1 MGVQDSGNLNQR
13 AFLALLVELH
23 QKSATGSLKLERAP
37 LQKAVYL
44 RDGQILFAASNDP
57 QDQLASILV
66 DEGKLSKDQM
76 QVAQARVSAG
86 NPLAK
91 VLTELGYISQR
102 ELADAARLKVEK
114 ILTDLYG
121 WKEGTFQF
129 VERSLPK
136 GAIDLELSTPRLIFN
151 SVQRIEDREWIL
163 EQLGSLDSVLS
174 ATPLLEGFLAKAS
187 PDPSAGDVLRLV
199 DGVQSIKQIGALSTL
214 GEFEVCKILTAALLT
229 GALEKSSAG
238 TPFAKEPASPA
249 APPPSEASF
258 PFPADAGETTAL
270 NIGGGESNSA
280 EAGYTDPPAVPLAEI
295 ERASAPPASQPS
307 GNFVFDEP
315 PSTDSPEQKRMPPRP
330 RKMNRG
336 GGLKKALTAAAALLA
351 IGGVAGAAYYFFWG
365 QEESSAGTNGSPPVT
380 TQAGQTP
387 KPPPTATKKPPTSTT
402 APPTTTPPPSGPTP
416 TSPSTTRPPR
426 PTTGPPPTATPSQ
439 PTQKRPAGNK
449 TKTPPKTASS
459 TKTPSPPPRTRTTTT
474 TAPPRTSPSS
484 NPKPTS
490 TGSRPGTSSGQ
501 SLAQG
506 QQQLKSG
513 NYPQA
518 AATFLGHLRKV
529 GPDKFT
535 IAVGVFCDASNV
547 NRVVQNSGGS
557 EQLLVLSFDNKGR
570 SCYRVF
576 WGIFNSRAEAQRAI
590 ASVPASVR
598 ARDSA
603 PVAIAR
609 LIS

>member
-1 MGVQDSGNLNQR
+1 MDVQDSGNLNQR

-66 DEGKLSKDQM
+66 EEGKLSKDQM

-114 ILTDLYG
+114 ILTDLYR

-151 SVQRIEDREWIL
+151 SVRRIEDREWIL

-174 ATPLLEGFLAKAS
+174 ATSELEGFIAKTA
-187 PDPSAGDVLRLV
+187 PDPSAGEVLRLV
-199 DGVQSIKQIGALSTL
+199 DGVQSIKQIGALSSL
-214 GEFEVCKILTAALLT
+214 GEFEVCKILASAVLT
-229 GALEKSSAG
+229 GALEKSSTG
-238 TPFAKEPASPA
+238 SPFAGEQASPS
-249 APPPSEASF
+249 APPASEASF
-258 PFPADAGETTAL
+258 PFPGDAAGETTAL
-270 NIGGGESNSA
+270 DIGGGASDSA
-280 EAGYTDPPAVPLAEI
+280 EAGYTDPPAVPLSEI
-295 ERASAPPASQPS
+295 EKASAPAPSQPS
-307 GNFVFDEP
+307 GDFVFDEP

-336 GGLKKALTAAAALLA
+336 GGIKKLLMAAAALVA
-351 IGGVAGAAYYFFWG
+351 IGGVGGAAYYFLWG
-365 QEESSAGTNGSPPVT
+365 EEESTAGAAPPAT
-380 TQAGQTP
+380 TQAGQTR
-387 KPPPTATKKPPTSTT
+387 KPPPTTKLPSNTT

-426 PTTGPPPTATPSQ
+426 PTTSQ
-439 PTQKRPAGNK
+439 PTQTKPAGSG
-449 TKTPPKTASS
+449 TKPPPKAAPTPSPR
-459 TKTPSPPPRTRTTTT
+459 TRPSPPPKTTTTT
-474 TAPPRTSPSS
+474 TAPPKTRPPSTT
-484 NPKPTS
+484 PAS
-490 TGSRPGTSSGQ
+490 TGSRPSTSSGQ
-501 SLAQG
+501 PLVQG

-518 AATFLGHLRKV
+518 AATFLGHLRRV
-529 GPDKFT
+529 GPNKFT
-535 IAVGVFCDASNV
+535 IAVGVFCDSSNV
-547 NRVVQNSGGS
+547 SRVVQNSGSS

-576 WGIFNSRAEAQRAI
+576 WGIFDSRAEAQRAI
-590 ASVPASVR
+590 ASVPAGVR

>member
-1 MGVQDSGNLNQR
+1 MDAQDSGNLNQKT
-13 AFLALLVELH
+13 FLELLVELH

-37 LQKAVYL
+37 LQKAVYF

-66 DEGKLSKDQM
+66 EEGKLSKDQM

-114 ILTDLYG
+114 ILTDLYN

-129 VERSLPK
+129 VERTLPK

-151 SVQRIEDREWIL
+151 SVRRIQDREWVL

-174 ATPLLEGFLAKAS
+174 ATPSLDSFLANTT
-187 PDPSAGDVLRLV
+187 PDPSASEVLRLV
-199 DGVQSIKQIGALSTL
+199 DGVKSIKQIGALSAL
-214 GEFEVCKILTAALLT
+214 GEFEVCKILASALLS
-229 GALEKSSAG
+229 GAFEKSAAG
-238 TPFAKEPASPA
+238 DAVADEAASPP
-249 APPPSEASF
+249 APPPSEASL
-258 PFPADAGETTAL
+258 PFPADAPVETTAL
-270 NIGGGESNSA
+270 NIGEGESDSA
-280 EAGYTDPPAVPLAEI
+280 EAGYTNPPAAPLAKLEQ
-295 ERASAPPASQPS
+295 AATPPASQPS
-307 GNFVFDEP
+307 GDFVFDEP
-315 PSTDSPEQKRMPPRP
+315 SSTASPEHRRVPPRP
-330 RKMNRG
+330 RKMKG
-336 GGLKKALTAAAALLA
+336 GGGVKKVLMAGAALVA
-351 IGGVAGAAYYFFWG
+351 IGGIVGAAYYFFWG
-365 QEESSAGTNGSPPVT
+365 QEEPSAGATGSSATGTPPVAA
-380 TQAGQTP
+380 QAGQTP
-387 KPPPTATKKPPTSTT
+387 KPPPTTTKKPPPSTT

-426 PTTGPPPTATPSQ
+426 PTTGP
-439 PTQKRPAGNK
+439 
-449 TKTPPKTASS
+449 
-459 TKTPSPPPRTRTTTT
+459 TTTT
-474 TAPPRTSPSS
+474 TAPPRTPPSS
-484 NPKPTS
+484 RPTPTS
-490 TGSRPGTSSGQ
+490 ASSRPSTSPGQ
-501 SLAQG
+501 PLAQG

-518 AATFLGHLRKV
+518 AATFLGQLRNV
-529 GPDKFT
+529 GTDKFT
-535 IAVGVFCDASNV
+535 IAVGVFCDTSNLS
-547 NRVVQNSGGS
+547 RVVQNSGGS
-557 EQLLVLSFDNKGR
+557 KQLLVLSFDNKGR

-576 WGIFNSRAEAQRAI
+576 WGIFDSRAEAQRAI

-603 PVAIAR
+603 PVPIAR

>member
-1 MGVQDSGNLNQR
+1 MDAQDSGNLNQKT
-13 AFLALLVELH
+13 FLELLVELH

-37 LQKAVYL
+37 LQKAVYF

-66 DEGKLSKDQM
+66 EEGKLSKDQM

-151 SVQRIEDREWIL
+151 SVRRIQEREWVL

-174 ATPLLEGFLAKAS
+174 ATPSLDSFLDKTT
-187 PDPSAGDVLRLV
+187 PDPSASEVLRLV
-199 DGVQSIKQIGALSTL
+199 DGVKSIKQIGALSAL
-214 GEFEVCKILTAALLT
+214 GEFEVCKILASALLS
-229 GALEKSSAG
+229 GAFEKSAAG
-238 TPFAKEPASPA
+238 DAVADEAASPP
-249 APPPSEASF
+249 APPPSEASL
-258 PFPADAGETTAL
+258 PFPAEAPVETTAL
-270 NIGGGESNSA
+270 NIGEGESDSA
-280 EAGYTDPPAVPLAEI
+280 EAGYTNPPAAPLAKLEQ
-295 ERASAPPASQPS
+295 AATPPASQPS
-307 GNFVFDEP
+307 GDFVFDEP
-315 PSTDSPEQKRMPPRP
+315 SSTASPEHRRVPPRP
-330 RKMNRG
+330 RKMKG
-336 GGLKKALTAAAALLA
+336 GGGVKKVLMAGAALVA
-351 IGGVAGAAYYFFWG
+351 IGGIVGAAYYFFWG
-365 QEESSAGTNGSPPVT
+365 QEEPSAGATGSSATGTPPVAA
-380 TQAGQTP
+380 QAGQTP
-387 KPPPTATKKPPTSTT
+387 KPPPSTT

-416 TSPSTTRPPR
+416 TSPSTTRPPG
-426 PTTGPPPTATPSQ
+426 PTTGP
-439 PTQKRPAGNK
+439 
-449 TKTPPKTASS
+449 
-459 TKTPSPPPRTRTTTT
+459 TTTT
-474 TAPPRTSPSS
+474 TAPPRTPPSS
-484 NPKPTS
+484 RPTPTS
-490 TGSRPGTSSGQ
+490 ASSRPSTSPGPP
-501 SLAQG
+501 LAQG

-518 AATFLGHLRKV
+518 AATFLGQLRNV
-529 GPDKFT
+529 GTDKFT
-535 IAVGVFCDASNV
+535 IAVGVFCDTSNLS
-547 NRVVQNSGGS
+547 RVVQNSGGS
-557 EQLLVLSFDNKGR
+557 KQLLVLSFDNKGR

-576 WGIFNSRAEAQRAI
+576 WGIFDSRAEAQRAI

-603 PVAIAR
+603 PVPIAR

>member
-1 MGVQDSGNLNQR
+1 MDAQDSGNLNQKT
-13 AFLALLVELH
+13 FLELLVELH
-23 QKSATGSLKLERAP
+23 QENATGSLKLERAP
-37 LQKAVYL
+37 LQKAVYF

-66 DEGKLSKDQM
+66 EEGKLSKDQM

-151 SVQRIEDREWIL
+151 SVRRIQDREWVL

-174 ATPLLEGFLAKAS
+174 ATSSLDSFLAKTT
-187 PDPSAGDVLRLV
+187 PDPSASEVLRLV
-199 DGVQSIKQIGALSTL
+199 DGVKSIKQIGALSAL
-214 GEFEVCKILTAALLT
+214 DEFEVCKILASALLS
-229 GALEKSSAG
+229 GALEKSGAG
-238 TPFAKEPASPA
+238 DAFAEEAASPPV
-249 APPPSEASF
+249 PPPSEASL
-258 PFPADAGETTAL
+258 PFPADAAGETTAL
-270 NIGGGESNSA
+270 NIGEGESDSA
-280 EAGYTDPPAVPLAEI
+280 EAGYTNPPAAPLAKLEQ
-295 ERASAPPASQPS
+295 AAAPPASQPS
-307 GNFVFDEP
+307 GDFVFDEP
-315 PSTDSPEQKRMPPRP
+315 SSTASPEHRRVPPRP
-330 RKMNRG
+330 RKMKRDG
-336 GGLKKALTAAAALLA
+336 GVNKVLVAAAALVA
-351 IGGVAGAAYYFFWG
+351 IGGIVGAAYYFLLG
-365 QEESSAGTNGSPPVT
+365 QEEPSLGANGSSATGTPPVAA
-380 TQAGQTP
+380 QAGQTP
-387 KPPPTATKKPPTSTT
+387 KPPPTTTPKPPPSTT
-402 APPTTTPPPSGPTP
+402 APPTTTPPPSDPTP

-426 PTTGPPPTATPSQ
+426 PTTGP
-439 PTQKRPAGNK
+439 
-449 TKTPPKTASS
+449 
-459 TKTPSPPPRTRTTTT
+459 TTTT
-474 TAPPRTSPSS
+474 TVPPRTPPSS
-484 NPKPTS
+484 RPTPTS
-490 TGSRPGTSSGQ
+490 AGSRPSTSPGQ
-501 SLAQG
+501 PLAQG

-518 AATFLGHLRKV
+518 AATFLGQLRNA
-529 GPDKFT
+529 GTDKFT
-535 IAVGVFCDASNV
+535 IAVGVFCDTSNLS
-547 NRVVQNSGGS
+547 RVVKNSGGS
-557 EQLLVLSFDNKGR
+557 KQLLVLSFDNKGR

-576 WGIFNSRAEAQRAI
+576 WGIFDSRAEAQRAI

-603 PVAIAR
+603 PVPIAR

>member
-1 MGVQDSGNLNQR
+1 MDVQDSGNLDQKE
-13 AFLALLVELH
+13 FLALLIELH
-23 QKSATGSLKLERAP
+23 QKSGTGSLKLERAP
-37 LQKAVYL
+37 LQKAVYF

-66 DEGKLSKDQM
+66 EEGKLSKDQM

-121 WKEGTFQF
+121 WKEGTYQF

-151 SVQRIEDREWIL
+151 SVRRIDDRELIL
-163 EQLGSLDSVLS
+163 KQLGSLDSVLA
-174 ATPLLEGFLAKAS
+174 ATPSFDNFLTETTPEPNAS
-187 PDPSAGDVLRLV
+187 EVLRLV
-199 DGVQSIKQIGALSTL
+199 DSVQSIKQIGALSTL
-214 GEFEVCKILTAALLT
+214 SEFEVCKILASALLT

-238 TPFAKEPASPA
+238 TPFAVKAASPPG
-249 APPPSEASF
+249 PPPSEASF
-258 PFPADAGETTAL
+258 PFPGDAAVETTAL
-270 NIGGGESNSA
+270 NTEESGSDSA
-280 EAGYTDPPAVPLAEI
+280 EAGYTDPQPIPLSEI
-295 ERASAPPASQPS
+295 EHSAALPASQPS
-307 GNFVFDEP
+307 GDFAFDEP
-315 PSTDSPEQKRMPPRP
+315 SSTASSEQKRVPPRP

-336 GGLKKALTAAAALLA
+336 GGSKKALMAAAALVA
-351 IGGVAGAAYYFFWG
+351 IGGIAFAAYYFFWG
-365 QEESSAGTNGSPPVT
+365 QEESSAGATGTSAIGTPPVT
-380 TQAGQTP
+380 TRVGQTP
-387 KPPPTATKKPPTSTT
+387 KPPPTNTRTPPPSTMAPPTSTP
-402 APPTTTPPPSGPTP
+402 PPTGPTT

-426 PTTGPPPTATPSQ
+426 PSTSPSS
-439 PTQKRPAGNK
+439 GS
-449 TKTPPKTASS
+449 KTPPKAASS
-459 TKTPSPPPRTRTTTT
+459 KPPSTKTTPSPPPRTTTT
-474 TAPPRTSPSS
+474 TAPQRTSPPS
-484 NPKPTS
+484 NPTPTS
-490 TGSRPGTSSGQ
+490 TGSRPSTPSGQ
-501 SLAQG
+501 PMAQG

-518 AATFLGHLRKV
+518 AATFLGHLRRV
-529 GPDKFT
+529 GTDKFT
-535 IAVGVFCDASNV
+535 IAVGAFCDASNV
-547 NRVVQNSGGS
+547 SRVVQSSGGS

-576 WGIFNSRAEAQRAI
+576 WGIFDSRAEAQRAI
-590 ASVPASVR
+590 ASVPVDIR

-603 PVAIAR
+603 PVPIAR

>member
-1 MGVQDSGNLNQR
+1 MDAQDSGNLNQKT
-13 AFLALLVELH
+13 FLELLVELH

-37 LQKAVYL
+37 LQKAVYF

-66 DEGKLSKDQM
+66 EEGKLSKDQM

-151 SVQRIEDREWIL
+151 SVRRIQDREWVL

-174 ATPLLEGFLAKAS
+174 ATPSLDSFLANTT
-187 PDPSAGDVLRLV
+187 PDPSASEVLRLV
-199 DGVQSIKQIGALSTL
+199 DGVKSIKQIGALSAL
-214 GEFEVCKILTAALLT
+214 GEFEVCKILASALLS
-229 GALEKSSAG
+229 GAFEKSAAG
-238 TPFAKEPASPA
+238 DAVADEAASPP
-249 APPPSEASF
+249 APPPSEASL
-258 PFPADAGETTAL
+258 PFPAEAPVETTAL
-270 NIGGGESNSA
+270 NIGEGESDSA
-280 EAGYTDPPAVPLAEI
+280 EAGYTNPPAAPLAKLEQ
-295 ERASAPPASQPS
+295 AATPPASQPS
-307 GNFVFDEP
+307 GDFVFDEP
-315 PSTDSPEQKRMPPRP
+315 SSTASPEHRRVPPRP
-330 RKMNRG
+330 RKMKG
-336 GGLKKALTAAAALLA
+336 GGGVKKVLMAGAALVA
-351 IGGVAGAAYYFFWG
+351 IGGIVGAAYYFFWG
-365 QEESSAGTNGSPPVT
+365 QEEPSAGATGSSATGTPPVAA
-380 TQAGQTP
+380 QAGQTP
-387 KPPPTATKKPPTSTT
+387 KPPPTTTKKPPPSTT

-426 PTTGPPPTATPSQ
+426 PTTGP
-439 PTQKRPAGNK
+439 
-449 TKTPPKTASS
+449 
-459 TKTPSPPPRTRTTTT
+459 TTTT
-474 TAPPRTSPSS
+474 TAPPRTPPSS
-484 NPKPTS
+484 RPTPTS
-490 TGSRPGTSSGQ
+490 ASSRPSTSPGQ
-501 SLAQG
+501 PLAQG

-518 AATFLGHLRKV
+518 AATFLGQLRNV
-529 GPDKFT
+529 GTDKFT
-535 IAVGVFCDASNV
+535 IAVGVFCDTSNLS
-547 NRVVQNSGGS
+547 RVVQNSGGS
-557 EQLLVLSFDNKGR
+557 KQLLVLSFDNKGR

-576 WGIFNSRAEAQRAI
+576 WGIFDSRAEAQRAI

-603 PVAIAR
+603 PVPIAR